1 MRLLILLCMIF
12 GLRMDIKDL
21 ADLNYDFDIR
31 PNRKL
36 EKIIK
41 ETDLLEN
48 LDEKKLEEY
57 FL

>member
-1 MRLLILLCMIF
+1 MIF

-21 ADLNYDFDIR
+21 ADLKYDFDIR